1 MDEFPSSFN
10 NFMSNQNSIPTF
22 SVQNTL
28 VTESESDQHNHE
40 LSDPSFFPSN
50 PNPPPHDSS
59 SSLDLSSEGEYYSP
73 SSATLQYISQML
85 MEEELE
91 NTPCMLQDCLALQAA
106 EKSLHD
112 VLIHQYPSST
122 TNLLASSI
130 HQTAEISED
139 LINHSSN
146 SSTAAREWNDGSGWI
161 SFQNVL
167 ESHPL
172 ENNTLLVPNPFS
184 SNGKGGILDLE
195 RGSSFLKQPRE
206 VTEDGNDST
215 NRSRSKKDRQRE
227 DSSYQEEGRSNKQTA
242 FYAAE
247 TEPPEMLDKVLLCQ
261 YTISCSSLQESDQ
274 LKRASGHRGFK
285 GKRTGKKMVDDNR
298 AVVDFQILL
307 TQCAKAV
314 ISYDISTANEK
325 LKLIRQH
332 SSPHGDGT
340 QRLAHYLA
348 NGLEERLNA
357 AVPLYNPHCLFSCKM
372 SAADILK
379 AYQTYMKACPFKLM
393 SNIYANNTILKLAEN
408 VTRLHIIDFGILYGY
423 QWPCLIQL
431 LARKPSGPPML
442 HITGIEFPQSGLQ
455 PSGRLEETGNRL
467 AKYCKRFNVPFKYN
481 FIAQSWETIQY
492 EDIKLDRDELTVVN
506 CLYRLKNLPDETEIN
521 SPRDT
526 VLKLIRRINPEMFIH
541 GVVNGTYN
549 APFFDIRFRE
559 TLYHFS
565 SLFDM
570 FEETL
575 PREDQQ
581 RLLYEQEVFG
591 RDIINVIA
599 CEGSRRLERPE
610 TYKQWQIRNT
620 RAGFKQLP
628 SNQEILTEV
637 KNMVKLE
644 YHEDFIVEEDG
655 KWIVQGWKGRILHA
669 FSCWKLAS

>member
-1 MDEFPSSFN
+1 
-10 NFMSNQNSIPTF
+10 
-22 SVQNTL
+22 
-28 VTESESDQHNHE
+28 
-40 LSDPSFFPSN
+40 
-50 PNPPPHDSS
+50 
-59 SSLDLSSEGEYYSP
+59 
-73 SSATLQYISQML
+73 
-85 MEEELE
+85 
-91 NTPCMLQDCLALQAA
+91 MLQDCLALQAA

-112 VLIHQYPSST
+112 VLIQQYPSST

-139 LINHSSN
+139 LMNHSK
-146 SSTAAREWNDGSGWI
+146 
-161 SFQNVL
+161 
-167 ESHPL
+167 SHPL

-195 RGSSFLKQPRE
+195 RDSSFLKQPRE

-215 NRSRSKKDRQRE
+215 YRSRSKKDRQQE
-227 DSSYQEEGRSNKQTA
+227 DGGYQEEGRSNKQTA

-261 YTISCSSLQESDQ
+261 YQISCSSLQESDQ

-285 GKRTGKKMVDDNR
+285 GKRTGKTMVDDNR

-314 ISYDISTANEK
+314 ISYDIRPANEK
-325 LKLIRQH
+325 LKLIRQQ

-379 AYQTYMKACPFKLM
+379 AYQTYMKACPFKMM

-423 QWPCLIQL
+423 QWPCLIQM

-442 HITGIEFPQSGLQ
+442 HITDIEFPQSGLQ
-455 PSGRLEETGNRL
+455 PSGRLEETGNCL
-467 AKYCKRFNVPFKYN
+467 AKYCKRFNVSFKYN

-628 SNQEILTEV
+628 LNQELLMKV
-637 KNMVKLE
+637 KNMVRLG
-644 YHEDFIVEEDG
+644 YHEDFVVNEDG
-655 KWIVQGWKGRILHA
+655 KWLLQGWKGRILHA
-669 FSCWKLAS
+669 ISCWKSA